1 MAYIYVIKND
11 INDKVYVGKTNLE
24 IKQRFKQ
31 HIQDC
36 TRRCEEK
43 RPLYRA
49 MLKYGTGHFSVYEL
63 EKVTSEEASEREQ
76 YWINYFDSYHNGYN
90 ATLGG
95 DGKCYL
101 DYQEILRLCDETLLS
116 QEEIAKKC
124 NCCTDSVRNIT
135 RQYRPNIN
143 WHTRLV
149 EWQISQGN
157 MAFAS
162 TPVRC
167 VETQELFISCTEA
180 GKWLVEQGKIKSV
193 KSGKNHISDVCQ
205 GNRKTVGGYHWEY
218 ANKI

>member
-1 MAYIYVIKND
+1 MAYIYVITND

-31 HIQDC
+31 HINDC
-36 TRRCEEK
+36 SRQEEEN

-49 MLKYGTGHFSVYEL
+49 MMKYGTNHFFIREL
-63 EKVTSEEASEREQ
+63 EKVFAEEAPEREQ
-76 YWINYFDSYHNGYN
+76 YWISYYDSYHNGYN

-116 QEEIAKKC
+116 QAEIAKQC
-124 NCCTDSVRNIT
+124 NCCTDSVRNIA

-149 EWQISQGN
+149 EQQISQGITI
-157 MAFAS
+157 FAS

-167 VETQELFISCTEA
+167 IETQELFVSCTEA

-193 KSGKNHISDVCQ
+193 KSGKNHVSEVCQ
-205 GNRKTVGGYHWEY
+205 GHRQTVGGYHWEY
-218 ANKI
+218 ANK